1 MCRAWVRM
9 ALNDGLVDS
18 YVDAIVGK
26 SLVGLSLR
34 LTEMNN
40 ALSLTF
46 RKTVWWLGFRSQVGG
61 SGAGKELCSAS

>member
-18 YVDAIVGK
+18 YVDAIVGW
-26 SLVGLSLR
+26 SLR
-34 LTEMNN
+34 LTSLRVTEMND

-46 RKTVWWLGFRSQVGG
+46 RKTVWWLGFGSQVGG
-61 SGAGKELCSAS
+61 SGVGKELCSAS